1 MSKKNIDPSVESR
14 VCFEQLEEWVREQIQ
29 FYVQE
34 LLEDE
39 VTQLLGRRKNER
51 RREVEAPGGY
61 RNGYGK
67 ERRLT
72 LSCGT
77 IKLRRPRV
85 RDPEERFESR
95 VLPLSPSTV
104 ARLKQKWQG
113 EMEAWQSR
121 RLDDLEVVSLWADVV
136 YIKAGLEKE
145 KAVILVVIAALS
157 DGTKVVVSVSSGYR
171 ESTQSWSEVLR
182 YLKERGMNPPRLVIA
197 DGHLGI
203 WGALRNV
210 FPEADEQRCWNHRIV
225 NLLAKIPKGR
235 HKAALLMLRQIPYAE
250 TRQEAERVKGRFQHW
265 CGKRGLEAAAD
276 LIDQD
281 WDRMVTFYNYP
292 KQQWQHLRTTNPVES
307 PFSALRLRTDAARRF
322 KKVANARAVI
332 WKMLL
337 VAEKRFRR
345 LKAPLLMKDVYQGA
359 QYANGVPL
367 NQVTQEKAA

>member
-1 MSKKNIDPSVESR
+1 MSKKNIDHSVESR

-51 RREVEAPGGY
+51 RREVDAPGGY

-85 RDPEERFESR
+85 RDLEERFESR

-121 RLDDLEVVSLWADVV
+121 RLDDLEVVYLWADGV

-292 KQQWQHLRTTNPVES
+292 KQQWQHLRTTHPVES

-345 LKAPLLMKDVYQGA
+345 LKAPHLMKDVYQGA
-359 QYANGVPL
+359 QYANGVPV

>member
-1 MSKKNIDPSVESR
+1 MSKKNIDHSVESR
-14 VCFEQLEEWVREQIQ
+14 VCFKQLEEWVREQLQ

-39 VTQLLGRRKNER
+39 VTQLPGRRKNER
-51 RREVEAPGGY
+51 RREVDAPGGY

-77 IKLRRPRV
+77 IKLRCPRV
-85 RDPEERFESR
+85 RDLEERFESR

-121 RLDDLEVVSLWADVV
+121 RLDDLEVVYLWADGV

-292 KQQWQHLRTTNPVES
+292 KQQWQHLRTTHPVES

-345 LKAPLLMKDVYQGA
+345 LKAPHLMKDVYQGA
-359 QYANGVPL
+359 QYANGVPV